1 MAVSDLVMTNFS
13 ISSFVVIFDEKKR
26 VLLSHRRDQD
36 IWNLPGGGMEIG
48 ELPPE
53 AVIRE
58 TFEETGLKI
67 KVKRLVGVYG
77 KPHHNELVFVFLGKV
92 VGGKIRKTLE
102 ADETRFYKL
111 NKIPENTVPKH
122 VERIYDAF
130 ENPTKPFFRW
140 QNNLSTRQ
148 WLKRLGG

>member
-67 KVKRLVGVYG
+67 KVKRLWEAA
-77 KPHHNELVFVFLGKV
+77 PQRASLCVF
-92 VGGKIRKTLE
+92 RKSGW
-102 ADETRFYKL
+102 R
-111 NKIPENTVPKH
+111 
-122 VERIYDAF
+122 
-130 ENPTKPFFRW
+130 
-140 QNNLSTRQ
+140 
-148 WLKRLGG
+148 